1 MLKAFI
7 KRSCWNAAAAF
18 LLIPALAIAHH
29 GYAEF
34 DQTTK
39 IALKGIVTE
48 FHYTN
53 PHCIVDFDVKS
64 DKGQV
69 QKWHGELGNP
79 LHLKG
84 WTATSLE
91 TGNEVSVSGF
101 RAKSGAL
108 YLWVTSLKSSSGVEI
123 KPNGKDSP
131 PEDQ

>member
-1 MLKAFI
+1 MTW
-7 KRSCWNAAAAF
+7 RNTAAAC
-18 LLIPALAIAHH
+18 LLIPTLAIAHH

-39 IALKGIVTE
+39 IALRGIVTE

-53 PHCIVDFDVKS
+53 PHCIVDFDVKG
-64 DKGQV
+64 DQGQV
-69 QKWHGELGNP
+69 QKWQGELGNP

-91 TGNEVSVSGF
+91 AGNEVSVSGF

-108 YLWVTSLKSSSGVEI
+108 YLWVTGLKSSSGVEI
-123 KPNGKDSP
+123 KANEKDSP
-131 PEDQ
+131 PQDQ